1 MINNAIKYGKK
12 TVVFLSLF
20 ILFWFLNSGFLTY
33 SWWLV
38 TQAGLFTVVTFVI
51 VKHQKIKLFFWFVII
66 GSLYILSSIFEI
78 FKLMEMSVI
87 AASTG
92 FGILIVLIVFYSLK
106 RSN

>member
-1 MINNAIKYGKK
+1 MINNTIKYSKK
-12 TVVFLSLF
+12 TVAFLSLF

-38 TQAGLFTVVTFVI
+38 AQAGLFTVITFVI

-66 GSLYILSSIFEI
+66 GLLYILSSIFEI
-78 FKLMEMSVI
+78 FKLIEMSVI

-92 FGILIVLIVFYSLK
+92 FGILAVLIIFFSLK
-106 RSN
+106 RGD